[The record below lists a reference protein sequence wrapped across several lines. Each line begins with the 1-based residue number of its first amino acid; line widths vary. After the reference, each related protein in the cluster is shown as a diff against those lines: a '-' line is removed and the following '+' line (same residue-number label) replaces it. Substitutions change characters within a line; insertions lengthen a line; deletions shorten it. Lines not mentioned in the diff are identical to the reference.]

1 MAAAIGLR
9 FYKVSAHKR
18 NSRDDEPTPA
28 SELPVPVADFLVSFV
43 ASHLEP
49 KQNDERERSWYFEE
63 GESTGL
69 NSISGYVHYG
79 TFGFESRIKSGKTK
93 QPAYDRKVDDVEEIP
108 LFFDFWSPDTADF
121 SMLAFQSFQGRSCV
135 SLVLEGMKLAFEAAN
150 PGHLLRFQ
158 KLTGID
164 NPESI
169 YGKAPVK
176 RLRLIQHKISADKFS
191 NYGKTDS
198 PSGIDFEVSF
208 KARRGG
214 HLGPL
219 TALTNGLSKT
229 KGGLVVFNGEEFD
242 EAVATV
248 LIGNRQRPVGII
260 GSNSDTGAIDITEH
274 VKRGPN
280 GHPLYASISEQS
292 AEIAMD
298 LYARLVST

>member
-9 FYKVSAHKR
+9 FYKASAHCR
-18 NSRDDEPTPA
+18 GSRDDEPTPA
-28 SELPVPVADFLVSFV
+28 SELAVPVATFLTDFVS
-43 ASHLEP
+43 SHLEP
-49 KQNDERERSWYFEE
+49 KQHDERERSWYFEE
-63 GESTGL
+63 GDANGL
-69 NSISGYVHYG
+69 SSITGYVHYG

-93 QPAYDRKVDDVEEIP
+93 KPAYDRKVDDVEEIP
-108 LFFDFWSPDTADF
+108 LFFDFWSPETVEF

-135 SLVLEGMKLAFEAAN
+135 SLVLEAMKLAFEAAN
-150 PGHLLRFQ
+150 PGQLLRFQ
-158 KLTGID
+158 KLTGLD
-164 NPESI
+164 SPQSI

-176 RLRLIQHKISADKFS
+176 RLRLIQHKVSADKFT
-191 NYGKTDS
+191 NYSKTES
-198 PSGIDFEVSF
+198 PGGIDFEVSF

-219 TALTNGLSKT
+219 TDLANGLSKT
-229 KGGLVVFNGEEFD
+229 KGGMVVFNGQEFD

-260 GSNSDTGAIDITEH
+260 GPNSDTGAIDISEH

-280 GHPLYASISEQS
+280 GHPVYASISEQS

-298 LYARLVST
+298 LYARLVG

>member
-9 FYKVSAHKR
+9 FYKTSAHKR

-28 SELPVPVADFLVSFV
+28 SELLVPVATFLTGFV

-63 GESTGL
+63 GSSSGV
-69 NSISGYVHYG
+69 NSITGYVHYG
-79 TFGFESRIKSGKTK
+79 TFGFESQIKSGKTK
-93 QPAYDRKVDDVEEIP
+93 QPAYDRQVDDVEEIP
-108 LFFDFWSPDTADF
+108 LFFDFWSPDAAEF

-135 SLVLEGMKLAFEAAN
+135 SLVLEEMKLAFEAAN
-150 PGHLLRFQ
+150 PGQILRFQ
-158 KLTGID
+158 KLTGLD
-164 NPESI
+164 SPQSI

-176 RLRLIQHKISADKFS
+176 RLRLIKHKVSADKFS
-191 NYGKTDS
+191 NYGSADS

-214 HLGPL
+214 HLGHL
-219 TALTNGLSKT
+219 TDLASGLSKT
-229 KGGLVVFNGEEFD
+229 KRGLVIFKGEEFD

-260 GSNSDTGAIDITEH
+260 GPNSDTGAIDITEH

-280 GHPLYASISEQS
+280 GHPLYASISAQS
-292 AEIAMD
+292 GEIAMD
-298 LYARLVST
+298 LYNRLVSP